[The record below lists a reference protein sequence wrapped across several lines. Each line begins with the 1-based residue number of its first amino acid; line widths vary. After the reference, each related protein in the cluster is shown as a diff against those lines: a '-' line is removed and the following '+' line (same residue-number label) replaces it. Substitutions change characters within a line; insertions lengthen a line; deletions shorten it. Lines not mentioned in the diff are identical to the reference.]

1 MSVVTDREYSRSETK
16 ALRELSMLLGRNDF
30 VLEYAS
36 ALLLASLVGRRVA
49 VVGIVKRGKSTLIN
63 DLIGTEVTPVGMLPE
78 TAAVLAFGTSGN
90 ERIAAHGYDEGLRRR
105 SLPGSARGFRRS
117 VKRDGRR
124 KIVAGVLDCK
134 SPMPSGLWLIDTPGS
149 MESEVGERSVG
160 VSGVPKSLAQLV
172 DAVVVVVG
180 IPGFSSSDL
189 KLTREIQQLQ
199 KGVPTFM
206 VVKALDSSVS
216 MSDLVEYS
224 KLYLGDL
231 SAKTFLQT
239 DDDQSALGAL
249 VDRLASLP
257 TPRHGQDAARTSDGI
272 RQSLIGDLETCMAEQ
287 LRNRSLTVPRVIR
300 RRLPVQ
306 FRTTLKANSPRSLR
320 RKDRTLRKASESKAR
335 LEYRVGLKN
344 WKEQESVLKSA
355 VYNAEQELKN
365 SKIALNKNV
374 PRLGCSYGVIFA
386 LSFILFPVGPVV
398 WAIYGFL
405 KETDLEKESE
415 ARAPS
420 LEAKVTQS
428 ENVLRD
434 AITRLENHKTRRPVR
449 RSV

>member
-1 MSVVTDREYSRSETK
+1 MSNERYSRSETT
-16 ALRELSMLLGRNDF
+16 ALCELASLLGKSDF

-36 ALLLASLVGRRVA
+36 ALLLASLAGRRVA

-63 DLIGTEVTPVGMLPE
+63 ALIGAEVTPVGMLPE
-78 TAAVLAFGTSGN
+78 TAAVLAFGTSGT
-90 ERIAAHGYDEGLRRR
+90 ERISAHGFDESLRRR
-105 SLPGSARGFRRS
+105 ALPGSARRFRGS
-117 VKRDGRR
+117 VKREGRR

-134 SPMPSGLWLIDTPGS
+134 SPLPPGLWLIDTPGS
-149 MESEVGERSVG
+149 MESEVGKRSVG
-160 VSGVPKSLAQLV
+160 VSGVPKSLGQLI

-189 KLTREIQQLQ
+189 KLTREIQQLHI
-199 KGVPTFM
+199 GIPTFV

-231 SAKTFLQT
+231 SAVTFLQT
-239 DDDQSALGAL
+239 DDDQSALGLL

-257 TPRHGQDAARTSDGI
+257 NPRHGQDAARTSDGVC
-272 RQSLIGDLETCMAEQ
+272 QSLVDDLETCMVEQ
-287 LRNRSLTVPRVIR
+287 LRNRLIMVPRGIR
-300 RRLPVQ
+300 RRLPEQ
-306 FRTTLKANSPRSLR
+306 LRTALKANNPRSLR
-320 RKDRTLRKASESKAR
+320 KKEKTLRKAAESKAR
-335 LEYRVGLKN
+335 LEYRAGLKK
-344 WKEQESVLKSA
+344 WKDQESVLKSA
-355 VYNAEQELKN
+355 VYNAEQELKH
-365 SKIALNKNV
+365 SKVALKKNV
-374 PRLGCSYGVIFA
+374 PLLGCSYWVIFA

-420 LEAKVTQS
+420 LESKVTRS

-434 AITRLENHKTRRPVR
+434 AIARLENHKTRRPLK
-449 RSV
+449 

>member
-1 MSVVTDREYSRSETK
+1 MSVVSSEGYSRSETT
-16 ALRELSMLLGRNDF
+16 ALRELASLLGKSDF

-36 ALLLASLVGRRVA
+36 ALLLASLAGRRVA

-63 DLIGTEVTPVGMLPE
+63 ALIGAEVTPVGMLPE
-78 TAAVLAFGTSGN
+78 TAAVLAFGTSGIG
-90 ERIAAHGYDEGLRRR
+90 RIAAHGFDEGLRRR

-117 VKRDGRR
+117 VRRDGRR

-134 SPMPSGLWLIDTPGS
+134 SPIPSGLWLIDTPGS
-149 MESEVGERSVG
+149 LESEVGERSVG
-160 VSGVPKSLAQLV
+160 VSGVPKSLGQLI
-172 DAVVVVVG
+172 DALVVVVG

-189 KLTREIQQLQ
+189 KLTREIQRLHI
-199 KGVPTFM
+199 GVPTYV

-224 KLYLGDL
+224 KLYLRDL
-231 SAKTFLQT
+231 SATTFLQT
-239 DDDQSALGAL
+239 DDDQSALGVL

-257 TPRHGQDAARTSDGI
+257 NPRHGQDAARTTEGV

-287 LRNRSLTVPRVIR
+287 LRNGLITVPRRIR
-300 RRLPVQ
+300 RKLPVQ

-320 RKDRTLRKASESKAR
+320 RKEKTLRKASESKAR
-335 LEYRVGLKN
+335 LDYRADLKK
-344 WKEQESVLKSA
+344 WKAQERVLKSV

-365 SKIALNKNV
+365 SKIALKSNV
-374 PRLGCSYGVIFA
+374 KILGCSYWVTFA

-398 WAIYGFL
+398 WAIYGFFRQN
-405 KETDLEKESE
+405 DLSEKSK

-420 LEAKVTQS
+420 LESRVNQS

-434 AITRLENHKTRRPVR
+434 AIARLENHKTRRP
-449 RSV
+449 